1 MQFSQASPGAG
12 RARFTVRTAPVAV
25 SEQFPPFA
33 VPDAAAEDE
42 PGGAERPS
50 PFPGDTHW
58 YDLPDDD
65 AAPEEDEGGLS
76 GRFGRWLR
84 SR

>member
-1 MQFSQASPGAG
+1 
-12 RARFTVRTAPVAV
+12 VAV

-33 VPDAAAEDE
+33 APDADAEDR
-42 PGGAERPS
+42 PGGAEPG

-65 AAPEEDEGGLS
+65 AAPEEDEPLTL
-76 GRFGRWLR
+76 GRRLWRALR
-84 SR
+84 RR

>member
-1 MQFSQASPGAG
+1 M
-12 RARFTVRTAPVAV
+12 AV

-33 VPDAAAEDE
+33 ALDADAAAEDE
-42 PGGAERPS
+42 PGDAEPD

-65 AAPEEDEGGLS
+65 AAPEEGEPLPW
-76 GRFGRWLR
+76 GRRLWRALGRR
-84 SR
+84 

>member
-1 MQFSQASPGAG
+1 M
-12 RARFTVRTAPVAV
+12 AV

-33 VPDAAAEDE
+33 EPDADAAAGDR
-42 PGGAERPS
+42 PGGAEPD

-65 AAPEEDEGGLS
+65 AAPEEDVEPLTS
-76 GRFGRWLR
+76 GRRLWRALR
-84 SR
+84 RR